1 MASEPASTPAPGTGT
16 DSGHSRR
23 RRWGVRGLVALG
35 SIVLAVSVLAL
46 WIAREALDTDNYTQT
61 SGKLLEQPAIQKSL
75 STYLVDQL
83 YANVDVAAELQPLLP
98 AQAQALAGPAAGFLR
113 EYAQRAAERLL
124 GSDRVQS
131 LWVNANRRA
140 HAKLLIVIDGGGP
153 RVATAGGDVVLNT
166 GPMVQQ
172 LADRLGIQPAT
183 SLAGGRIVILH
194 ADQLSTAQT
203 TAHWLKVSALVL
215 PFVALA
221 LYALAVYLARGR
233 RREAV
238 RACGVGILVAGVALL
253 LGRVVLGGIIVD
265 SLATLPDD
273 RASANAAWDVIT
285 ADLTDAT
292 RTVIGVGLITILWAW
307 VSGVGAR
314 AAGLR
319 RWFAPDAREHP
330 GRVWAAFGVVIV
342 LLIAWAPTNAARRPL
357 PVIVLSLLAA
367 LGLEAVRRQSISEF
381 PEAAGGGFTADLRG
395 HLPSAAGI
403 GRRGDSDIRR
413 LERLAALRSQ
423 GALTDEEFEALKR
436 PLVG

>member
-1 MASEPASTPAPGTGT
+1 MESEGRPTPAPDTSSDT
-16 DSGHSRR
+16 GHSLPRK
-23 RRWGVRGLVALG
+23 WGVRGLVALG
-35 SIVLAVSVLAL
+35 SIVLAVCVLAL

-61 SGKLLEQPAIQKSL
+61 SGQLLEQPPIQKSL

-83 YANVDVAAELQPLLP
+83 YANVDVAGELQPLLP
-98 AQAQALAGPAAGFLR
+98 PQAQALAGPAAGILR

-124 GSDRVQS
+124 ASDRVQN
-131 LWVNANRRA
+131 LWLTANRNA

-153 RVATAGGDVVLNT
+153 RVATASGDVVLNT

-172 LADRLGIQPAT
+172 PADRLGIQPST

-194 ADQLSTAQT
+194 SDQLSAAQT
-203 TAHWLKVSALVL
+203 IVHWLKISALVL

-238 RACGVGILVAGVALL
+238 RACGVGIVAAGIALL
-253 LGRVVLGGIIVD
+253 LGRVVLGGIVVD
-265 SLATLPDD
+265 SLAQLPDD

-292 RTVIGVGLITILWAW
+292 RTVIGVGIITILWAW
-307 VSGVGAR
+307 VSGAGAR
-314 AAGLR
+314 AFGLR
-319 RWFAPDAREHP
+319 RWFAPDAREHS
-330 GRVWAAFGVVIV
+330 GRVWAAFAVLIL

-367 LGLEAVRRQSISEF
+367 LGLEAVRRQAVAEF
-381 PEAAGGGFTADLRG
+381 PDAVGGGFTAGIRN
-395 HLPSAAGI
+395 LPSAAGI
-403 GRRGDSDIRR
+403 GQRGDSDIRR
-413 LERLAALRSQ
+413 LERLASLRAQ

-436 PLVG
+436 PSLE